1 MKTQIKTLLKI
12 TALLIIVA
20 SVTGCISV
28 DGIINNNTSFKEL
41 HEHLGKHIGEEVTV
55 RGYIEMV
62 SSFNTQVD
70 ATILFDAAYDAHYL
84 ILLTNISDVNICRGW
99 YTITG
104 TVESNNMLSV
114 YTCTIAV
121 TSAKA
126 E

>member
-12 TALLIIVA
+12 TTLLIIVA

-41 HEHLGKHIGEEVTV
+41 HEHLGKHIGEEVTI
-55 RGYIEMV
+55 RGYVGEVIPG
-62 SSFNTQVD
+62 
-70 ATILFDAAYDAHYL
+70 FDTANLYDASSNAYYMIML
-84 ILLTNISDVNICRGW
+84 NNVSDANIYRGW

-104 TVESNNMLSV
+104 TVESDMLSL
-114 YTCTIAV
+114 YTCIIDV
-121 TSAKA
+121 TSVKA